1 MPAMPKTNPE
11 IEKRRARLARGTGRP
26 KSSSHDKEPA
36 EPIDRLGYERGI
48 LSDVEDYRAGRLTT
62 HSLSEVGK
70 MLNLE

>member
-1 MPAMPKTNPE
+1 MSAMPKMNPE
-11 IEKRRARLARGTGRP
+11 IEKHARLARETGRP

-36 EPIDRLGYERGI
+36 KPIDGLKYERGI
-48 LSDVEDYRAGRLTT
+48 LSDVEDYRAGRLAT